1 MVGHALRAF
10 LVFGLLLLLTHV
22 ILVRITSSS
31 LTSSPFSLLPGFK
44 PPGDQAPLHVSAP
57 EPAQAFAL
65 VERHA
70 ATGAVVASAPTRPKD
85 TCEEQAEFERRILE
99 SPDVESFFQSR
110 VTGTGSGECSK
121 EDEACHLGPA
131 TLGGRVVFAETAT
144 PGADAG
150 FLPGIFDGGDGAL
163 SAF

>member
-1 MVGHALRAF
+1 M
-10 LVFGLLLLLTHV
+10 
-22 ILVRITSSS
+22 
-31 LTSSPFSLLPGFK
+31 
-44 PPGDQAPLHVSAP
+44 SAP